1 MTNKVII
8 NHDENKLINAYG
20 INEDDFPKKIALL
33 ITEYLN
39 GGNDKM
45 SSLGDVIQ
53 KNLKP
58 NEILY
63 LAQLSII
70 SKLEQIEDDMES
82 MDKLIKK
89 LGL

>member
-20 INEDDFPKKIALL
+20 INEDDYPKKIASL

-39 GGNDKM
+39 GKNEKL

>member
-8 NHDENKLINAYG
+8 NHDENKLLNAYS
-20 INEDDFPKKIALL
+20 INEDDFPKKIASL
-33 ITEYLN
+33 ITEYLSSEN
-39 GGNDKM
+39 EKM

-53 KNLKP
+53 KNLEP

>member
-8 NHDENKLINAYG
+8 NHDENKLLNAYS
-20 INEDDFPKKIALL
+20 INEDDFPKKIASL
-33 ITEYLN
+33 ITEYLSSEN
-39 GGNDKM
+39 EKM

-53 KNLKP
+53 KNLEP

-70 SKLEQIEDDMES
+70 NKLEQIEDDMES